1 MDEASVSTSI
11 DNSLHQY
18 YYVIKSNT
26 KIITLT
32 EEFQNA
38 IEKSLKGRTDTNNCY
53 IKLYWNNSTSN
64 RKIQPTIN

>member
-11 DNSLHQY
+11 DYSLHQY

-38 IEKSLKGRTDTNNCY
+38 IEKSLKGRTDTTNYY
-53 IKLYWNNSTSN
+53 IKFVLE
-64 RKIQPTIN
+64 